1 MNKINN
7 IVEYIDLDNASTEK
21 VFHELSDILKI
32 SLRTY
37 PSENN
42 LAAVL
47 LIFVN
52 YT

>member
-42 LAAVL
+42 LWLFFL
-47 LIFVN
+47 LIFLS
-52 YT
+52 